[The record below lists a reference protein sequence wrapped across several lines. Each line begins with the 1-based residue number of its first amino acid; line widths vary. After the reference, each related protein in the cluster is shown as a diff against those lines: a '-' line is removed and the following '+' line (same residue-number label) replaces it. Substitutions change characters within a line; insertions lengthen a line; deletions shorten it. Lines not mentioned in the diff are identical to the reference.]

1 MALATF
7 MSIKKKTFPNL
18 CSEENKKKRLRC
30 WLFHLSLG
38 DGHVAELS
46 EHGAQCYMRAD
57 WDIYQVTHFR
67 KYQKDLS
74 YILPTMFL
82 LHWYQQEVQQ

>member
-1 MALATF
+1 MF
-7 MSIKKKTFPNL
+7 RGKQ
-18 CSEENKKKRLRC
+18 KKRLRC